1 MISGF
6 LRLALMG
13 CVLTFVTAAPP
24 ALSNDRM
31 AGPVP
36 VSKPDPEAKKAVV
49 PPPQK
54 DERTVGVKQKAD
66 VATKKPAA
74 AKTPVKPKTEAV
86 KPAKAPVKTPPQDAA
101 AKTPVENPDANPDVK
116 KADTTTATPRPR
128 TGNTMDRKEM
138 ESLGPLTNP
147 LNGSLGNDMWAGSSR
162 STLLKYIPLLPTG
175 DAIRPAQLLARRVL
189 LSNGDVKMLDHN
201 SGSADSPDL
210 FTLRIEKLLEMGA
223 YDDAVELYT
232 LIEGEP
238 SHDRLGRAGIM
249 ALMSGGYPAQACL
262 EARAVHHDFA
272 TTDDADEDNFWRQI
286 ESICTFIQIQSAKTI
301 LRNGIQTIST
311 KGFDRSA
318 ITGIPGSRVLTTLAS
333 RPDYRHTVGSP
344 KDIEELSAIER
355 AVIKGLGRFDYSRLK
370 LKRPQDIP
378 TRVLMIMATDRNLQ
392 DHHRATLNVEA
403 ARRGVIDAARL
414 GKVYADLAGKEDKL
428 GVDPASLRLW
438 DRYAL
443 YNKSTDEAE
452 RKRMVAALLEGPAQ
466 GLPVALLPFADTV
479 SGINPATLSANAVRN
494 GLLLMLYNNTVPPE
508 RWVTAW
514 LQAESGDS
522 VKKPDSVVLYL
533 ANILLENLP
542 TNSIPFPDDSLKPWF
557 QGPELTKSLEI
568 WSLFSGLGRENTL
581 HNVAAQDVYEK
592 HVDLTLAN
600 DYVMPTDGLLEQIR
614 EASNN
619 DRLGEVALLA
629 AVALNEY
636 SPGKTHPGVFRE
648 VLQSLI
654 TVGLK
659 EEAQQVALGVVL
671 SLEQ

>member
-13 CVLTFVTAAPP
+13 CVLTFVTAVPP

-31 AGPVP
+31 AGPIP

-74 AKTPVKPKTEAV
+74 ATKPVKPKTEAV
-86 KPAKAPVKTPPQDAA
+86 KSAKSPVKAPAPEAA
-101 AKTPVENPDANPDVK
+101 AKTPVENPDAHPDVK
-116 KADTTTATPRPR
+116 KTSAAAATPRPR

-201 SGSADSPDL
+201 SSSADSPDL

-272 TTDDADEDNFWRQI
+272 TTEDADEDNFWRQI

-370 LKRPQDIP
+370 LKKPQDIP

-392 DHHRATLNVEA
+392 DHYRAILNVEA
-403 ARRGVIDAARL
+403 ARRGIIDAARL

-443 YNKSTDEAE
+443 YIKSTDEAE

-542 TNSIPFPDDSLKPWF
+542 TNSIAFPDDSLKPWF

-568 WSLFSGLGRENTL
+568 WSLFSGLSRENAL
-581 HNVAAQDVYEK
+581 HNVATQDVYEK
-592 HVDLTLAN
+592 HVDLTLVN
-600 DYVMPTDGLLEQIR
+600 DYVMPTVGLLEQIR